1 MNINEAVEKFSSG
14 NSLKK
19 NEIKEVFLSI
29 MNNECNDAEIIS
41 FLMTLKTK
49 GETVEEITGAAEV
62 LREMSQKL
70 KLNSQEL
77 VDTCGTGGDGQNTFN
92 ISTASAI
99 VAAAAGVKIAK
110 HGNKSISSKS
120 GSSDLLEFSGIN
132 IDLDEEQ
139 AQKCFD
145 DNGITFMFAPKYH
158 KAMKNVANVRKN
170 IKTRT
175 IFNLLGPLSNPANA
189 KYQILGV
196 YDKKLILPIAKVI
209 KGLGV
214 KRAMVVHS
222 EEGLDEISCEKDT
235 YIAEVN
241 ENEISEYTINPKEFG
256 LEVLSLESL
265 KVDSVEESYKIFM
278 NMLENKDETAVNI
291 VSLNAGAAI
300 YISGI
305 KENLK
310 EGIEFSKELIISG
323 KALKKFE
330 DLKKSMPEKLNT
342 PKILEEILENKAKEV
357 TDRKNK
363 MTVQDLKEITYMYS
377 LKRDFKGALINKISK
392 NKPAVIAEIKRASPS
407 LGELNMNI
415 IPAKVAADF
424 EAMGA
429 ACLSVLTD
437 AKYFKGSGAIL
448 EMAKKGCGL
457 PVLRKDF
464 IIDEYQIDESVTMGA
479 DCILLIV
486 SALDKTLL
494 KNLYDA
500 AKVRDLDVIVEVHDY
515 SELESVLEIE
525 CDIIGINNRNLH
537 TFDVDL
543 NTSVELV
550 KYIKDDQLIIAES
563 GIHNFEDVKKMN
575 ECGINTFLVGESLM
589 TSKDPINKF
598 KEIFKN

>member
-158 KAMKNVANVRKN
+158 KAMKNVANVRKS

-175 IFNLLGPLSNPANA
+175 IFNVLGPLSNPANA

-209 KGLGV
+209 KDLGV

-256 LEVLSLESL
+256 LEILSLESL

-310 EGIEFSKELIISG
+310 EGIEFAKELIISG
-323 KALKKFE
+323 KAQKKFE

-357 TDRKNK
+357 ADRKNK

-515 SELESVLEIE
+515 GELESALEIE

>member
-19 NEIKEVFLSI
+19 SEIKEVFLSI
-29 MNNECNDAEIIS
+29 MNNECNDAEIIA

-62 LREMSQKL
+62 LREMSL
-70 KLNSQEL
+70 KLNLNSKEL

-99 VAAAAGVKIAK
+99 VAATAGVKIAK

-120 GSSDLLEFSGIN
+120 GSADLLEHSGIN

-175 IFNLLGPLSNPANA
+175 IFNVLGPLSNPANA
-189 KYQILGV
+189 NYQILGV
-196 YDKKLILPIAKVI
+196 YDKKLVLPIAKVI
-209 KGLGV
+209 KDLGV

-235 YIAEVN
+235 YIAELN
-241 ENEISEYTINPKEFG
+241 EGKISEYTINPKEFD
-256 LEVLSLESL
+256 LEILPLESL
-265 KVDSVEESYKIFM
+265 KVNTVEESFKIFM
-278 NMLENKDETAVNI
+278 DMLNNENKAAVNI
-291 VSLNAGAAI
+291 VSLNAGSAI
-300 YISGI
+300 YISGVRHS
-305 KENLK
+305 LK
-310 EGIEFSKELIISG
+310 EGIEFARELIISG
-323 KALKKFE
+323 KALNKFE
-330 DLKKSMPEKLNT
+330 DIKKSMPEKITT

-357 TDRKNK
+357 TERKSK
-363 MTVQDLKEITYMYS
+363 ISVQDLKEINYMNS
-377 LKRDFKGALINKISK
+377 LKRDFKGALINKISQ
-392 NKPAVIAEIKRASPS
+392 NKAAVIAEIKRASPS

-424 EAMGA
+424 ESMGA

-486 SALDKTLL
+486 SALDKVLL

-500 AKVRDLDVIVEVHDY
+500 AKIRDLDVIVEVHDY
-515 SELESVLEIE
+515 SELELALEIG

-543 NTSVELV
+543 NTSEELV

-563 GIHNFEDVKKMN
+563 GIHTYEDVKKMN
-575 ECGINTFLVGESLM
+575 QCGINTFLVGESLM
-589 TSKDPINKF
+589 TAKDPINKF
-598 KEIFKN
+598 KEIFKS

>member
-158 KAMKNVANVRKN
+158 KAMKNVANVRKS

-175 IFNLLGPLSNPANA
+175 IFNVLGPLSNPANA

-209 KGLGV
+209 KGLGI

-256 LEVLSLESL
+256 LEILSLESL

-310 EGIEFSKELIISG
+310 EGIEFAKELIISG

-515 SELESVLEIE
+515 SELESALEIG

>member
-175 IFNLLGPLSNPANA
+175 IFNVLGPLSNPANA

-256 LEVLSLESL
+256 LEILSLEPL

-310 EGIEFSKELIISG
+310 EGIEFAKELIISG

-357 TDRKNK
+357 ADRKNK

-392 NKPAVIAEIKRASPS
+392 NKSAVIAEIKRASPS

-515 SELESVLEIE
+515 SELESALEIG

>member
-175 IFNLLGPLSNPANA
+175 IFNVLGPLSNPANA

-209 KGLGV
+209 KGLGI

-256 LEVLSLESL
+256 LEILSLESL

-310 EGIEFSKELIISG
+310 EGIEFAKELIISG

-357 TDRKNK
+357 ADRKNK

-515 SELESVLEIE
+515 SELESALEIE

>member
-158 KAMKNVANVRKN
+158 KAMKNVANVRKS

-175 IFNLLGPLSNPANA
+175 IFNVLGPLSNPANA

-256 LEVLSLESL
+256 LEILSLESL

-310 EGIEFSKELIISG
+310 EGIEFAKELIISG

-515 SELESVLEIE
+515 SELESALEIG

>member
-175 IFNLLGPLSNPANA
+175 IFNVLGPLSNPANA

-357 TDRKNK
+357 ADRKNK

-515 SELESVLEIE
+515 SELESALEIG

>member
-19 NEIKEVFLSI
+19 SEIKEVFLSI
-29 MNNECNDAEIIS
+29 MNNECNDAEIIA

-62 LREMSQKL
+62 LREMSL
-70 KLNSQEL
+70 KLNLNSKEL

-99 VAAAAGVKIAK
+99 VAATAGVKIAK

-120 GSSDLLEFSGIN
+120 GSADLLEYSGIN

-175 IFNLLGPLSNPANA
+175 IFNVLGPLSNPANA
-189 KYQILGV
+189 NYQILGV
-196 YDKKLILPIAKVI
+196 YDKKLVLPIAKVI
-209 KGLGV
+209 KDLGV

-235 YIAEVN
+235 YIAELN
-241 ENEISEYTINPKEFG
+241 EGKISEYTINPKEFD
-256 LEVLSLESL
+256 LEILPLESL
-265 KVDSVEESYKIFM
+265 KVNTVEESFKIFM
-278 NMLENKDETAVNI
+278 DMLNNKNEAAVNI
-291 VSLNAGAAI
+291 VSLNAGSAI
-300 YISGI
+300 YISGVRDS
-305 KENLK
+305 LK
-310 EGIEFSKELIISG
+310 EGIEFARELIISG
-323 KALKKFE
+323 KVLNKFE
-330 DLKKSMPEKLNT
+330 DIKKSMPEKITT

-357 TDRKNK
+357 TERKSK
-363 MTVQDLKEITYMYS
+363 ISVQDLKEINYMNS
-377 LKRDFKGALINKISK
+377 LKRDFKGALINKISQ
-392 NKPAVIAEIKRASPS
+392 NKAAVIAEIKRASPS

-424 EAMGA
+424 ESMGA

-486 SALDKTLL
+486 SALDKVLL

-500 AKVRDLDVIVEVHDY
+500 AKIRDLDVIVEVHDY
-515 SELESVLEIE
+515 NELELALEID

-543 NTSVELV
+543 NTSEELV

-563 GIHNFEDVKKMN
+563 GIHTYEDVKKMN
-575 ECGINTFLVGESLM
+575 QCGINTFLVGESLM
-589 TSKDPINKF
+589 TAKDPINKF
-598 KEIFKN
+598 KEIFKS

>member
-19 NEIKEVFLSI
+19 SEIKEVFLSI
-29 MNNECNDAEIIS
+29 MNNECNDAEIIA

-62 LREMSQKL
+62 LREMSL
-70 KLNSQEL
+70 KLNLNSKEL

-99 VAAAAGVKIAK
+99 VAATAGVKIAK

-120 GSSDLLEFSGIN
+120 GSADLLEHSGIN

-175 IFNLLGPLSNPANA
+175 IFNVLGPLSNPANA
-189 KYQILGV
+189 NYQILGV
-196 YDKKLILPIAKVI
+196 YDKKLVLPIAKVI
-209 KGLGV
+209 KDLGV

-235 YIAEVN
+235 YIAELN
-241 ENEISEYTINPKEFG
+241 EGKISEYTINPKEFD
-256 LEVLSLESL
+256 LEILPLESL
-265 KVDSVEESYKIFM
+265 KVNTVEESFKIFM
-278 NMLENKDETAVNI
+278 DMLNNENEAAVNI
-291 VSLNAGAAI
+291 VSLNAGSAI
-300 YISGI
+300 YISGVRDS
-305 KENLK
+305 LK
-310 EGIEFSKELIISG
+310 EGIEFARELIISG
-323 KALKKFE
+323 KALNKFE
-330 DLKKSMPEKLNT
+330 DIKKSMPEKITT

-357 TDRKNK
+357 TERKSK
-363 MTVQDLKEITYMYS
+363 ISVQDLKEINYMNS
-377 LKRDFKGALINKISK
+377 LKRDFKGALINKISQ
-392 NKPAVIAEIKRASPS
+392 NKAAVIAEIKRASPS

-424 EAMGA
+424 ESMGA

-486 SALDKTLL
+486 SALDKVLL

-500 AKVRDLDVIVEVHDY
+500 AKIRDLDVIVEVHDY
-515 SELESVLEIE
+515 NELELALEID

-543 NTSVELV
+543 NTSEELV

-563 GIHNFEDVKKMN
+563 GIHTYEDVKKMN
-575 ECGINTFLVGESLM
+575 QCGINTFLVGESLM
-589 TSKDPINKF
+589 TAKDPINKF
-598 KEIFKN
+598 KEIFKS

>member
-175 IFNLLGPLSNPANA
+175 IFNVLGPLSNPANA

-209 KGLGV
+209 KDLGV

-256 LEVLSLESL
+256 LEILSLESL

-310 EGIEFSKELIISG
+310 EGIEFAKELIISG

-357 TDRKNK
+357 ADRKNK

-392 NKPAVIAEIKRASPS
+392 NKSAVIAEIKRASPS

-500 AKVRDLDVIVEVHDY
+500 AKIRDLDVIVEVHDY
-515 SELESVLEIE
+515 SELESALEIG

>member
-14 NSLKK
+14 ESLKK

-29 MNNECNDAEIIS
+29 MNNDCNDAEIIA

-49 GETVEEITGAAEV
+49 GETVDEIAGAAEV
-62 LREMSQKL
+62 LREMCQKL
-70 KLNSQEL
+70 ELDSNKL

-120 GSSDLLEFSGIN
+120 GSADLLEYSGIN
-132 IDLDEEQ
+132 IDLDKEQ
-139 AQKCFD
+139 SKKCFEE
-145 DNGITFMFAPKYH
+145 NGITFMFAPKYH
-158 KAMKNVANVRKN
+158 KAMKSVANVRKN

-175 IFNLLGPLSNPANA
+175 IFNVLGPLANPANA
-189 KYQILGV
+189 NFQILGV
-196 YDKKLILPIAKVI
+196 YDKNLVLPIAKVV
-209 KGLGV
+209 KNLGV
-214 KRAMVVHS
+214 ERAMIVHS
-222 EEGLDEISCEKDT
+222 EDGLDEISCEKDT
-235 YIAEVN
+235 YIAELK
-241 ENEISEYTINPKEFG
+241 ENDIYEYTIKPEDFD
-256 LEVLSLESL
+256 L
-265 KVDSVEESYKIFM
+265 KVCPVNKLKVNTIEESYKIFID
-278 NMLENKDETAVNI
+278 MLENNNETAVNI

-305 KENLK
+305 KEDLK
-310 EGIEFSKELIISG
+310 SSIAFAKETIISG
-323 KALKKFE
+323 KAMQKFN
-330 DLKKSMPEKLNT
+330 DIKNSMPEKIKT

-357 TDRKNK
+357 AERKIK
-363 MTVQDLKEITYMYS
+363 ISVQDLKEIDYMSS
-377 LKRDFKGALINKISK
+377 LKRDFKGALMHKINQ
-392 NKPAVIAEIKRASPS
+392 NKDAVIAEIKRASPS
-407 LGELNMNI
+407 MGELNMKI

-424 EAMGA
+424 ESMGA

-486 SALDKTLL
+486 SALEKDLL
-494 KNLYDA
+494 KKLYTG
-500 AKVRDLDVIVEVHDY
+500 AKQRDLDVIVEVHDHN
-515 SELESVLEIE
+515 ELDAALEIE

-543 NTSVELV
+543 NTTVDLIQ
-550 KYIKDDQLIIAES
+550 YIKNDQLVIAES
-563 GIHNFEDVKKMN
+563 GIHTGDDVKKMN
-575 ECGINTFLVGESLM
+575 DCGINTFLVGESFM
-589 TSKDPINKF
+589 TADNPINKF
-598 KEIFKN
+598 KEIFTK

>member
-158 KAMKNVANVRKN
+158 KAMKNVANVRKS

-175 IFNLLGPLSNPANA
+175 IFNVLGPLSNPANA

-209 KGLGV
+209 KGLGI

-256 LEVLSLESL
+256 LEILSLESL

-310 EGIEFSKELIISG
+310 EGIEFAKELIISG
-323 KALKKFE
+323 KAQKKFE

-515 SELESVLEIE
+515 SELESALEIE

>member
-19 NEIKEVFLSI
+19 SEIKEVFLSI
-29 MNNECNDAEIIS
+29 MNNECNDAEIIA

-62 LREMSQKL
+62 LREMSL
-70 KLNSQEL
+70 KLNLNSKEL

-99 VAAAAGVKIAK
+99 VAATAGVKIAK

-120 GSSDLLEFSGIN
+120 GSADLLEHSGIN

-175 IFNLLGPLSNPANA
+175 IFNVLGPLSNPANA
-189 KYQILGV
+189 NYQILGV
-196 YDKKLILPIAKVI
+196 YDKKLVLPIAKVI
-209 KGLGV
+209 KDLGV

-235 YIAEVN
+235 YIAELN
-241 ENEISEYTINPKEFG
+241 EGKISEYTINPKEFD
-256 LEVLSLESL
+256 LEILPIESL
-265 KVDSVEESYKIFM
+265 KVNTVEESFKIFM
-278 NMLENKDETAVNI
+278 DMLNNENKAAVNI
-291 VSLNAGAAI
+291 VSLNAGSAI
-300 YISGI
+300 YISGVRDS
-305 KENLK
+305 LK
-310 EGIEFSKELIISG
+310 EGIEFARELIISG
-323 KALKKFE
+323 KALNKFE
-330 DLKKSMPEKLNT
+330 DIKKSMPEKITT

-357 TDRKNK
+357 TERKSK
-363 MTVQDLKEITYMYS
+363 ISVQDLKEINYMNS
-377 LKRDFKGALINKISK
+377 LKRDFKGALINKISQ
-392 NKPAVIAEIKRASPS
+392 NKAAVIAEIKRASPS

-424 EAMGA
+424 ESMGA

-486 SALDKTLL
+486 SALDKVLL

-500 AKVRDLDVIVEVHDY
+500 AKIRDLDVIVEVHDY
-515 SELESVLEIE
+515 NELELALEID

-543 NTSVELV
+543 NTSEELV

-563 GIHNFEDVKKMN
+563 GIHTYEDVKKMN
-575 ECGINTFLVGESLM
+575 QCGINTFLVGESLM
-589 TSKDPINKF
+589 TAKDPINKF
-598 KEIFKN
+598 KEIFKS

>member
-70 KLNSQEL
+70 KLNSQEI

-209 KGLGV
+209 KGLGI

-357 TDRKNK
+357 ADRKNK

-515 SELESVLEIE
+515 SELESALEIE

>member
-70 KLNSQEL
+70 KLNSQEI

-209 KGLGV
+209 KGLGI

-256 LEVLSLESL
+256 LEALSLESL

-357 TDRKNK
+357 ADRKNK

-515 SELESVLEIE
+515 SELESALEIE

>member
-175 IFNLLGPLSNPANA
+175 IFNVLGPLSNPANA

-209 KGLGV
+209 KDLGV

-241 ENEISEYTINPKEFG
+241 ENKISEYKINPKEFG
-256 LEVLSLESL
+256 LEILSLESL

-310 EGIEFSKELIISG
+310 EGIEFAKELIISG

-357 TDRKNK
+357 ADRKNK

-392 NKPAVIAEIKRASPS
+392 NKSAVIAEIKRASPS

-515 SELESVLEIE
+515 SELESALEIE

>member
-132 IDLDEEQ
+132 IDLDEKQ

-175 IFNLLGPLSNPANA
+175 IFNVLGPLSNPANA

-209 KGLGV
+209 KGLGI

-241 ENEISEYTINPKEFG
+241 ENEISEYIINPKEFG
-256 LEVLSLESL
+256 LEILSIESL

-310 EGIEFSKELIISG
+310 EGIEFAKELIISG

-515 SELESVLEIE
+515 SELESALEIE

>member
-175 IFNLLGPLSNPANA
+175 IFNVLGPLSNPANA

-209 KGLGV
+209 KGLGI

-256 LEVLSLESL
+256 LEILSLESL

-310 EGIEFSKELIISG
+310 EGIEFAKELIISG

-515 SELESVLEIE
+515 SELESALEIE

>member
-19 NEIKEVFLSI
+19 SEIKEVFLSI
-29 MNNECNDAEIIS
+29 MNNECNDAEIIA

-62 LREMSQKL
+62 LREMSL
-70 KLNSQEL
+70 KLNLNSKEL

-99 VAAAAGVKIAK
+99 VAATAGVKIAK

-120 GSSDLLEFSGIN
+120 GSADLLEYSGIN

-175 IFNLLGPLSNPANA
+175 IFNVLGPLSNPANA
-189 KYQILGV
+189 NYQILGV
-196 YDKKLILPIAKVI
+196 YDKKLVLPIAKVI
-209 KGLGV
+209 KDLGV

-235 YIAEVN
+235 YIAELN
-241 ENEISEYTINPKEFG
+241 EGKISEYTINPKEFD
-256 LEVLSLESL
+256 LEILPLESL
-265 KVDSVEESYKIFM
+265 KVNTVEESFKIFM
-278 NMLENKDETAVNI
+278 DMLNNENEAAVNI
-291 VSLNAGAAI
+291 VSLNAGSAI
-300 YISGI
+300 YISGVRDS
-305 KENLK
+305 LK
-310 EGIEFSKELIISG
+310 EGIEFARELIISG
-323 KALKKFE
+323 KVLNKFE
-330 DLKKSMPEKLNT
+330 DIKKSMPEKITT

-357 TDRKNK
+357 TERKSK
-363 MTVQDLKEITYMYS
+363 ISVQDLKEINYMNS
-377 LKRDFKGALINKISK
+377 LKRDFKGALINKISQ
-392 NKPAVIAEIKRASPS
+392 NKAAVIAEIKRASPS

-424 EAMGA
+424 ESMGA

-486 SALDKTLL
+486 SALDKVLL

-500 AKVRDLDVIVEVHDY
+500 AKIRDLDVIVEVHDY
-515 SELESVLEIE
+515 NELELALEID

-543 NTSVELV
+543 NTSEELV

-563 GIHNFEDVKKMN
+563 GIHAYEDVKKMN
-575 ECGINTFLVGESLM
+575 QCGINTFLVGESLM
-589 TSKDPINKF
+589 TAKDPINKF
-598 KEIFKN
+598 KEIFKS

>member
-158 KAMKNVANVRKN
+158 KAMKNVANVRKS

-175 IFNLLGPLSNPANA
+175 IFNVLGPLSNPANA

-209 KGLGV
+209 KGLGI

-256 LEVLSLESL
+256 LEILSLESL

-310 EGIEFSKELIISG
+310 EGIEFAKELIISG

-357 TDRKNK
+357 ADRKNK

-515 SELESVLEIE
+515 GELESALEIE

>member
-19 NEIKEVFLSI
+19 SEIKEVFLSI
-29 MNNECNDAEIIS
+29 MNNECNDAEIIA

-62 LREMSQKL
+62 LREMSL
-70 KLNSQEL
+70 KLNLNSKEL

-99 VAAAAGVKIAK
+99 VAATAGVKIAK

-120 GSSDLLEFSGIN
+120 GSADLLEYSGIN

-175 IFNLLGPLSNPANA
+175 IFNVLGPLSNPANA
-189 KYQILGV
+189 NYQILGV
-196 YDKKLILPIAKVI
+196 YDKKLVLPIAKVI
-209 KGLGV
+209 KDLGV

-235 YIAEVN
+235 YIAELN
-241 ENEISEYTINPKEFG
+241 EGKISEYTINPKEFD
-256 LEVLSLESL
+256 LEILPLESL
-265 KVDSVEESYKIFM
+265 KVNTVEESFKIFM
-278 NMLENKDETAVNI
+278 DMLNNKNKAAVNI
-291 VSLNAGAAI
+291 VSLNAGSAI
-300 YISGI
+300 YISGVRDS
-305 KENLK
+305 LK
-310 EGIEFSKELIISG
+310 EGIEFARELIISG
-323 KALKKFE
+323 KVLNKFE
-330 DLKKSMPEKLNT
+330 DIKKSMPEKITT

-357 TDRKNK
+357 TERKSK
-363 MTVQDLKEITYMYS
+363 ISVQDLKEINYMNS
-377 LKRDFKGALINKISK
+377 LKRDFKGALINKISQ
-392 NKPAVIAEIKRASPS
+392 NKAAVIAEIKRASPS

-424 EAMGA
+424 ESMGA

-486 SALDKTLL
+486 SALDKVLL

-500 AKVRDLDVIVEVHDY
+500 AKIRDLDVIVEVHDY
-515 SELESVLEIE
+515 NELELALEID

-543 NTSVELV
+543 NTSEELV

-563 GIHNFEDVKKMN
+563 GIHTYEDVKKMN
-575 ECGINTFLVGESLM
+575 QCGINTFLVGESLM
-589 TSKDPINKF
+589 TAKDPINKF
-598 KEIFKN
+598 KEIFKS

>member
-175 IFNLLGPLSNPANA
+175 IFNVLGPLSNPANA

-209 KGLGV
+209 KGLGI

-256 LEVLSLESL
+256 LEILSLESL

-310 EGIEFSKELIISG
+310 EGIEFAKELIISG

-357 TDRKNK
+357 ADRKNK

-515 SELESVLEIE
+515 SELESALEIG

-543 NTSVELV
+543 NTSVELI